1 MSSFFEM
8 INGVVIA
15 SSSIEVLSAA
25 AGVAA
30 G

>member
-8 INGVVIA
+8 INGVVVT